1 MSYPITKVSHSLCN
15 PHGYW
20 PQNGYFKRSEMCF
33 IGNLKMNNYPMQI
46 MVDNDTAMMVQSFV
60 DSGVSIDFDKLLK
73 LMAENSEAIEDFIQG
88 IETGEPR
95 FMFPVSDSSMKRLII
110 EETNRYSVSPE
121 QYLKAAIV
129 ILHADN
135 ILVTDSKVVH

>member
-20 PQNGYFKRSEMCF
+20 PQNGYFGRFKMCF
-33 IGNLKMNNYPMQI
+33 YRILKMNNFPLQI
-46 MVDNDTAMMVQSFV
+46 FIDTDTAMMVQSFI
-60 DSGVSIDFDKLLK
+60 DAGISIDFDRLLK
-73 LMAENSEAIEDFIQG
+73 LMADNSETIEDFIQG

-95 FMFPVSDSSMKRLII
+95 FMFPVTDSNMKRLVI
-110 EETNRYSVSPE
+110 EETNKYSVSPE
-121 QYLKAAIV
+121 KYLKAAIA
-129 ILHADN
+129 ILYSDN